1 MRHSEDRTMTVRR
14 YHSVLVVLHWLVA
27 ILISLQLAGGY
38 FNLAKM
44 ANSDPAKL
52 STLKIHM
59 LGGMLILV
67 LMAIRFIVRLRTSH
81 PEPTTSQRTGIGR
94 LRTPLHL
101 GFYALVLAVVSAG
114 WYTGYLISGAYATP
128 GATLPADL
136 AQFPSRIIHAWL
148 ALALFLLIVLHILA
162 AIKEMMT
169 GDVYILGRVGFG
181 KRK

>member
-1 MRHSEDRTMTVRR
+1 MKVTR
-14 YHSVLVVLHWLVA
+14 YHPVLVALHWLIA

-38 FNLAKM
+38 FNVAKI

-52 STLKIHM
+52 SVLQFHM
-59 LGGMLILV
+59 LGGMVILI

-81 PEPTTSQRTGIGR
+81 PEPTESQRTGIGR

-101 GFYALVLAVVSAG
+101 GFYALVLATVAAG

-128 GATLPADL
+128 GATLPGDL
-136 AQFPSRIIHAWL
+136 AQLPSRIIHAWL

-162 AIKEMMT
+162 ALKEMMS
-169 GDVYILGRVGFG
+169 GDVHILGRVGFG
-181 KRK
+181 KRKE

>member
-1 MRHSEDRTMTVRR
+1 MAVRK
-14 YHSVLVVLHWLVA
+14 YHPVLVILHWLVA

-38 FNLAKM
+38 FTVAKM

-52 STLKIHM
+52 SVLQLHM
-59 LGGMLILV
+59 IGGMLILV
-67 LMAIRFIVRLRTSH
+67 LMVIRFIVRLRTDH
-81 PEPTTSQRTGIGR
+81 PEPTESQKTGIGR

-101 GFYALVLAVVSAG
+101 GFYVLILCTVAAG

-162 AIKEMMT
+162 AIKETMS
-169 GDVYILGRVGFG
+169 GDVHILDRVGFG
-181 KRK
+181 KRKD